1 MNWLSTAERLA
12 AIYRSAVRY
21 DPQACLC
28 SRNRAA
34 GCEACLGLCPSEA
47 IQPGKPPAL
56 DPARCE
62 RCLACLPA
70 CPYAAYSADDSVLP
84 LLTSAARIESPSL
97 ELVCER
103 HPAPEQ
109 GFPDGAAVRVRGC
122 LAGLGAGALL
132 ALVSLGFERVRLR
145 TDACPD
151 CSWSGPAARLL
162 DQVRLAGAVLE
173 AYARAGA
180 LQAVEA
186 AGELAV
192 RPLWDAHN
200 PPLSRRDL
208 FRMASRQGQIAAARA
223 LVQESEAGQPH
234 LGRERWRLNQAVSR
248 LSAAAAPLDVSL
260 AGLGFALLAVS
271 PACTA
276 CGVCGRACPTTAL
289 ELREEAGL
297 REQAK
302 QFELVF
308 NPALCTGC
316 GLCRETCAPGV
327 LALDPDPSFLQ
338 VFGGEITLRSG
349 VLVSCERCGARIAAR
364 QDSQLCPLCEFR
376 RKNPF
381 GSRLP
386 PGWKAAEGRPQ

>member
-1 MNWLSTAERLA
+1 M
-12 AIYRSAVRY
+12 
-21 DPQACLC
+21 
-28 SRNRAA
+28 
-34 GCEACLGLCPSEA
+34 
-47 IQPGKPPAL
+47 

-70 CPYAAYSADDSVLP
+70 CPYGAFSADDSVLP
-84 LLTSAARIESPSL
+84 LLTSAARVESPSL

-103 HPAPEQ
+103 HPDPEQ
-109 GFPDGAAVRVRGC
+109 GFADSTAVRVRGC
-122 LAGLGAGALL
+122 LAGLGAGAFL

-145 TDACPD
+145 TDACQD

-162 DQVRLAGAVLE
+162 DQIRLAQAVL
-173 AYARAGA
+173 AAQPQAGA
-180 LQAVEA
+180 IQVVEA
-186 AGELAV
+186 DGELDD

-208 FRMASRQGQIAAARA
+208 FRMASRQGQMAAARA
-223 LVQESEAGQPH
+223 LAKESAQESEASQPH
-234 LGRERWRLNQAVSR
+234 LGRERTRLNQAVSR
-248 LSAAAAPLDVSL
+248 LSAAADPLDVPL
-260 AGLGFALLAVS
+260 AGLGFAHLAVS

-276 CGVCGRACPTTAL
+276 CGVCERTCPTAAL
-289 ELREEAGL
+289 ELRKEAGL
-297 REQAK
+297 KAETG

-316 GLCRETCAPGV
+316 GLCRETCAPGA
-327 LALDPDPSFLQ
+327 LTLDPSPSFLQ

-349 VLVSCERCGARIAAR
+349 ELAPCERCGALIAAR
-364 QDSQLCPLCEFR
+364 QGEQICPLCEFR

-386 PGWKAAEGRPQ
+386 PGWKNAEGQPL